1 MATFTRSSID
11 DLERFFRTNLI
22 NSITGFKSVALIGTV
37 SGEGQD
43 NLAIFSQIIHVG
55 ANPPLVGILFR
66 PDKVARHTLE
76 NIRATQ
82 VFTIN
87 HIRPD
92 FVKQAH
98 HTAARWEESEFA
110 ACDLTPEYIDAFSAP
125 FVGEAQVKIGL
136 KFVEEQGL
144 VNETVLVVGEMQQ
157 LHVPDHCLGR
167 DGFVDLE
174 RAQSVTCSG
183 LDSYH
188 ATQKLVRLSYAKPNE
203 PLKEVQTGE

>member
-22 NSITGFKSVALIGTV
+22 NSLTGFKSVALIGTRN
-37 SGEGQD
+37 ETGQE

-55 ANPPLVGILFR
+55 ANPPLVGVLFR
-66 PDKVARHTLE
+66 PDTVERHTLE
-76 NIRATQ
+76 NIRSTQ
-82 VFTIN
+82 AFTIN
-87 HIRPD
+87 HLRPE

-110 ACDLTPEYIDAFSAP
+110 ACDLSPEYVDDFPAP
-125 FVGEAQVKIGL
+125 FVGEAHVKMGL
-136 KFVEEQGL
+136 QLVEEQQL
-144 VNETVLVVGEMQQ
+144 INETVLVVGEIQQ
-157 LHVPDHCLGR
+157 LHVPDDCLSD

-174 RAQSVTCSG
+174 SAESVTCSG

-188 ATQKLVRLSYAKPNE
+188 TTQKIVRLSYAKPNQ
-203 PLKEVQTGE
+203 PLKEI

>member
-11 DLERFFRTNLI
+11 GLERFFRTNLI
-22 NSITGFKSVALIGTV
+22 NSVTGFKSVALIGTK
-37 SGEGQD
+37 SEAGQE

-66 PDKVARHTLE
+66 PDKVERHTLE
-76 NIRATQ
+76 NIRSTQ
-82 VFTIN
+82 AFTIN
-87 HIRPD
+87 HIRPE

-110 ACDLTPEYIDAFSAP
+110 ACDLTPEYKDEFLAP
-125 FVGEAQVKIGL
+125 FVGEASVKMGL
-136 KFVEEQGL
+136 KFAEEQQL
-144 VNETVLVVGEMQQ
+144 INETVLVVGEIQQ
-157 LHVPDHCLGR
+157 LHVPDHCLGD

-174 RAQSVTCSG
+174 CAQSVTCSG

-188 ATQKLVRLSYAKPNE
+188 STQKASAPELR
-203 PLKEVQTGE
+203 